1 MLSKNH
7 AKWEKIKSEQDTSR
21 AIGQIVDLV
30 DESFGYREQE
40 IEAICKSVSEI
51 NKALIGNGD
60 PTNSIM
66 ARLKRIE
73 DNYSE
78 MNESVNAM
86 KKLLIGDLDS
96 RKNSVADALDNMN
109 ERIERLERSMLNINK
124 VVWIVA
130 TALIGEIVLAII
142 RLL

>member
-1 MLSKNH
+1 
-7 AKWEKIKSEQDTSR
+7 
-21 AIGQIVDLV
+21 
-30 DESFGYREQE
+30 
-40 IEAICKSVSEI
+40 
-51 NKALIGNGD
+51 
-60 PTNSIM
+60 
-66 ARLKRIE
+66 
-73 DNYSE
+73 

-109 ERIERLERSMLNINK
+109 DRIERLERSMLNINK

>member
-1 MLSKNH
+1 M
-7 AKWEKIKSEQDTSR
+7 
-21 AIGQIVDLV
+21 
-30 DESFGYREQE
+30 
-40 IEAICKSVSEI
+40 SEI

-60 PTNSIM
+60 PTNSIV

>member
-40 IEAICKSVSEI
+40 IEAIYKSVSEI

-60 PTNSIM
+60 PTNSIV

-109 ERIERLERSMLNINK
+109 ERIERLERGMLNINK

>member
-1 MLSKNH
+1 
-7 AKWEKIKSEQDTSR
+7 
-21 AIGQIVDLV
+21 
-30 DESFGYREQE
+30 
-40 IEAICKSVSEI
+40 
-51 NKALIGNGD
+51 
-60 PTNSIM
+60 
-66 ARLKRIE
+66 LKRIE

-109 ERIERLERSMLNINK
+109 DRIERLERSMLNINK

>member
-1 MLSKNH
+1 
-7 AKWEKIKSEQDTSR
+7 
-21 AIGQIVDLV
+21 
-30 DESFGYREQE
+30 
-40 IEAICKSVSEI
+40 
-51 NKALIGNGD
+51 
-60 PTNSIM
+60 
-66 ARLKRIE
+66 
-73 DNYSE
+73 
-78 MNESVNAM
+78 M

>member
-7 AKWEKIKSEQDTSR
+7 AKWEKIKSEQDASR
-21 AIGQIVDLV
+21 AIGQIVDLA
-30 DESFGYREQE
+30 DESCGYREQE
-40 IEAICKSVSEI
+40 SEAICKSVREI

-60 PTNSIM
+60 PTNSIV